1 MILLAGG
8 TGHLGSVLVDL
19 LAARGMPVRI
29 LSRNPSRARTVIGKG
44 VDVVPG
50 DVRVAPSLTAALAGV
65 DTVISAITG
74 FGPGGVGPRKVDLE
88 GNANLIDAAGAA
100 GVKHFI
106 LVSIHD
112 ARPDH
117 PMELY
122 RAKFMAEQRLQ
133 ESRLEWTIVRPTV
146 FMELWAGIIGDPLLK
161 TGTAT
166 VFGRGENPVNFVS
179 VQDVARCVEQAVVDR
194 QLRGRTLDVGGPD
207 NITVN
212 RLVEIVAESSGR
224 QAKARHIPLA
234 ALRLGAAA
242 LRPFRP
248 DIAGLLQAAVLMDTT
263 DMSFDPAE
271 VTGCAPARPMHLVEI
286 ARPDRVLPITP

>member
-29 LSRNPSRARTVIGKG
+29 LSRNPSRARTFIGKG

-74 FGPGGVGPRKVDLE
+74 FGPGGVGPRKVDLD

-106 LVSIHD
+106 LVSIHG
-112 ARPDH
+112 ASSDH

-166 VFGRGENPVNFVS
+166 VFGRGENPINFVS
-179 VQDVARCVEQAVVDR
+179 VQDVARAVEQAVVDR
-194 QLRGRTLDVGGPD
+194 QYGRNMDVGGPQ
-207 NITVN
+207 NLSLN
-212 RLVEIVAESSGR
+212 RLVEIVAESNGR
-224 QAKARHIPLA
+224 RAKSRHIPLA
-234 ALRLGAAA
+234 ALRLGAFA

-263 DMSFDPAE
+263 DMSLDSA
-271 VTGCAPARPMHLVEI
+271 VVVADVQIRPRQLAEI
-286 ARPDRVLPITP
+286 ARHRSGIPIAP

>member
-29 LSRNPSRARTVIGKG
+29 LSRNPSRARTFIGKG

-74 FGPGGVGPRKVDLE
+74 FGPGADGPREVDLE

-106 LVSIHD
+106 LVSIHG
-112 ARPDH
+112 ASSDH

-166 VFGRGENPVNFVS
+166 VFGRGENPINFVS
-179 VQDVARCVEQAVVDR
+179 VQDVARAVEQAVVDR
-194 QLRGRTLDVGGPD
+194 QYGRTMDVGGPQ
-207 NITVN
+207 NLSLN
-212 RLVEIVAESSGR
+212 RLVEIVAESNGR
-224 QAKARHIPLA
+224 RAKSRHIPLA
-234 ALRLGAAA
+234 ALRLGAFA

-263 DMSFDPAE
+263 DMSLDSA
-271 VTGCAPARPMHLVEI
+271 VVVADVQMRPTQLVEI
-286 ARPDRVLPITP
+286 ARQRSGIPIAS

>member
-8 TGHLGSVLVDL
+8 TGHLGSVLVEL

-29 LSRNPSRARTVIGKG
+29 LSRNPPRARTFIGEG

-50 DVRVAPSLTAALAGV
+50 DVRVASSLTAALAGV

-74 FGPGGVGPRKVDLE
+74 FGPGGDGPRKVDLD

-100 GVKHFI
+100 GVKHFV
-106 LVSIHD
+106 LVSIHG
-112 ARPDH
+112 ASSDH
-117 PMELY
+117 PLELY

-166 VFGRGENPVNFVS
+166 VFGRGENPINFVS
-179 VQDVARCVEQAVVDR
+179 VQDVARAVEQAVVDR
-194 QLRGRTLDVGGPD
+194 QSGRTRDVGGPQ
-207 NITVN
+207 NLSLN
-212 RLVEIVAESSGR
+212 RLVEIVAESNGR
-224 QAKARHIPLA
+224 RAKSRHIPLA
-234 ALRLGAAA
+234 ALRLGALA

-248 DIAGLLQAAVLMDTT
+248 DIAGLLQAAVLMDTRN
-263 DMSFDPAE
+263 MSFDSAE
-271 VTGCAPARPMHLVEI
+271 VVADVQIRPTQLVEI
-286 ARPDRVLPITP
+286 ARQRSGIPITS

>member
-29 LSRNPSRARTVIGKG
+29 LSRNPSRARTFIGQG

-65 DTVISAITG
+65 GTVISAITG
-74 FGPGGVGPRKVDLE
+74 FGPGGDGPRKVDLE

-106 LVSIHD
+106 LVSIHG
-112 ARPDH
+112 ASSDH

-166 VFGRGENPVNFVS
+166 VFGRGENPINFVS
-179 VQDVARCVEQAVVDR
+179 VQDVARAVVQAVVDR
-194 QLRGRTLDVGGPD
+194 QYGRTLDAGGPQ
-207 NITVN
+207 NLSLN
-212 RLVEIVAESSGR
+212 RLVEIVAESNGR
-224 QAKARHIPLA
+224 RAKSRHIPLA
-234 ALRLGAAA
+234 ALRLGALA

-263 DMSFDPAE
+263 DMSLDSA
-271 VTGCAPARPMHLVEI
+271 VVVADGQMRPTQLAEI
-286 ARPDRVLPITP
+286 ARPRRGIPIAP